1 MNFYL
6 LFQTTELNKH
16 IIIQAKSRL
25 ELSKLTFNSAVKR
38 IQGSLSTLIDIYTN
52 VTVFTVPVHVY
63 DGKLQVRMSMV
74 LMLLCDFYACLQ
86 LQRSETH
93 CRLSLC

>member
-63 DGKLQVRMSMV
+63 DGKLQVRIV
-74 LMLLCDFYACLQ
+74 YGIDVAL
-86 LQRSETH
+86 
-93 CRLSLC
+93 